1 MSHRIPDVD
10 IDFKDR
16 EAALDGLLHI
26 PASRL
31 EKGDLIRHNVGVY
44 FQSIPTDPLTGLAS
58 IPYKEAEARGYYK
71 VDFLPL
77 NVYKGV
83 ETPGHLDRLVAI
95 EPMWEMLED
104 EVIVQQLF
112 HLRDHFDIVS
122 AYKPRSIM
130 QLAIV
135 LALIRPGKRHLIGFD
150 WPQVE
155 ADIWSNTDNDEYTFK
170 KAHAVSYAHVVVVQM
185 NLLLEQAMEEPVDGA
200 ELSETGDQ

>member
-16 EAALDGLLHI
+16 DAALDGLLHI

-31 EKGDLIRHNVGVY
+31 DKGDLTRHNVGVY
-44 FQSIPTDPLTGLAS
+44 FQSIPIDPLTGLAS
-58 IPYKEAEARGYYK
+58 IPYKEAEQRGYYK

-83 ETPGHLDRLVAI
+83 RDPAHLDELAAR

-112 HLRDHFDIVS
+112 HLSDHFSIVS
-122 AYKPRSIM
+122 NYKPRSIM
-130 QLAIV
+130 QLAMV

-155 ADIWSNTDNDEYTFK
+155 ADIWTNTDNDDYTFK

-185 NLLLEQAMEEPVDGA
+185 NLLLEQALDTPVV
-200 ELSETGDQ
+200 